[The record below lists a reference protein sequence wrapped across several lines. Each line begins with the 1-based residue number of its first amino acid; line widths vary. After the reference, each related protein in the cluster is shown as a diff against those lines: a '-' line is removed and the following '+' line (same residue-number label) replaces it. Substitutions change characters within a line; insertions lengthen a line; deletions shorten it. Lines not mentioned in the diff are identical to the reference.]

1 MLQSLQ
7 FCSTLLRHLQTL
19 TACRSVSC
27 TLQNRSEEHTS
38 ELQSRQYLVCRLL
51 LEKKKRDNPDV
62 DRYFNQENLPA
73 AFGEA
78 ANVELCF
85 ELIPP
90 TNNIIHA
97 ATIMTLNPAT
107 IIDNDARC

>member
-51 LEKKKRDNPDV
+51 LEKKKKNNPEHYTV
-62 DRYFNQENLPA
+62 PNPTLHQPPLLLPRP
-73 AFGEA
+73 
-78 ANVELCF
+78 VVSTYYVYVY
-85 ELIPP
+85 IRHYPHY
-90 TNNIIHA
+90 TSHA
-97 ATIMTLNPAT
+97 PRAL
-107 IIDNDARC
+107 RS